1 MTRVRRLANDIGASV
16 QAVTGDDVPQTLL
29 DFARGVNATQL
40 VLGTSRRS
48 RWARI
53 VDEGVAAAVIRDSGA
68 IDVHMVTHGHTSGR
82 LRSWS
87 VPQDGRKRLIINW
100 LAAILVPP
108 ATALFIHFFDTAFG
122 VGSKVPCFSLRY

>member
-1 MTRVRRLANDIGASV
+1 
-16 QAVTGDDVPQTLL
+16 
-29 DFARGVNATQL
+29 
-40 VLGTSRRS
+40 
-48 RWARI
+48 
-53 VDEGVAAAVIRDSGA
+53 
-68 IDVHMVTHGHTSGR
+68 MVTHGHTSGR

-122 VGSKVPCFSLRY
+122 VGSKSALFLIAVLGVSLLGGVSTALVSAVISGLLLNFLFVAPRY